1 MENLKQK
8 WEKPSQSLPI
18 LFIGAGGIIRN
29 AHIPAY
35 NNLGLEIDGVYD
47 LNAENAKNLAKDF
60 SIKKIYNSLDE
71 ALSKK
76 NVVFDIAVP
85 ADSLLEIVKSLPE
98 NSYALLQKPMG
109 SNYSEAKK
117 ILECCQSK
125 NITAALNF
133 QLRFSPM
140 MLCLRDAIEKRLL
153 GEIVDVE
160 MEKGIPNND
169 SQGNL
174 STMSTISSESSGFL
188 MR

>member
-98 NSYALLQKPMG
+98 NSYALLQK
-109 SNYSEAKK
+109 Y
-117 ILECCQSK
+117 
-125 NITAALNF
+125 
-133 QLRFSPM
+133 
-140 MLCLRDAIEKRLL
+140 
-153 GEIVDVE
+153 
-160 MEKGIPNND
+160 
-169 SQGNL
+169 
-174 STMSTISSESSGFL
+174 
-188 MR
+188 